1 MLKYTLGAT
10 GIGLIALIMGE
21 VTIPQQATAASLYSI
36 TDLGSLN
43 PTATGFDAFSAAYGI
58 NNAGQVVGNSIVP
71 STDVFRSNGF
81 RTAPNS
87 AINPATDD
95 LGTLGGNSS
104 SGYAINDFG
113 QVVGESKKS
122 IYGRDYAFL
131 WSDATGMQNLG
142 TLGGESSV
150 ASAINNLGQ
159 VVGSAETKEGQFH
172 AFFYSGSRVLQDL
185 TTLGGSSSAN
195 DINDSGQIVGYY
207 TQTQSG
213 QYHPFLY
220 SSSGGLQDLGT
231 LGGEEGVASAINN
244 LGQVVGRADT
254 AATFEPDDPKE
265 CPCNVRHAFLYSG
278 SGTLQDLGTLGGPN
292 SNATDIND
300 FGQIVGNAGY
310 IKGSNV
316 TVPFFYS
323 DGKMSNLNNLIPA
336 NSSWFLGSADR
347 INNSGQIVGTGTI
360 QDPERNYP
368 VHAFLLTPV
377 LEPNPV
383 SEPSIILGSL
393 TASAFGIFLGK
404 KSKQQGKAKSII

>member
-1 MLKYTLGAT
+1 MLKYALGAT

-21 VTIPQQATAASLYSI
+21 VIIPQQAAAISLYSI

-43 PTATGFDAFSAAYGI
+43 PTATGFDASSAAYGI
-58 NNAGQVVGNSIVP
+58 NNAGQVVGNSILP
-71 STDVFRSNGF
+71 STDVFRSNAF

-104 SGYAINDFG
+104 TGYAINDFG

-122 IYGRDYAFL
+122 VYGSDYAFL

-142 TLGGESSV
+142 TFGGEYSV

-159 VVGSAETKEGQFH
+159 VVGSAETKEGDFH
-172 AFFYSGSRVLQDL
+172 AFFYNGSGGLQDL
-185 TTLGGSSSAN
+185 TTFGGLSSAR
-195 DINDSGQIVGYY
+195 DINDSGQIVGSA
-207 TQTQSG
+207 QTQSG
-213 QYHPFLY
+213 QNHPFLY
-220 SSSGGLQDLGT
+220 SGSGGLQDLGT
-231 LGGEEGVASAINN
+231 LGGDEGVASAINK
-244 LGQVVGRADT
+244 LGQIVGSADT
-254 AATFEPDDPKE
+254 GGTFEPDDPKE
-265 CPCNVRHAFLYSG
+265 CPCNISHAFLYSG

-292 SNATDIND
+292 SDATDIND
-300 FGQIVGNAGY
+300 FGQVVGNAAY
-310 IKGSNV
+310 LKGSNV

-323 DGKMSNLNNLIPA
+323 DGKMSNLNDLIPA
-336 NSSWFLGSADR
+336 NSGWLLGSADG

-377 LEPNPV
+377 LEPTSVP
-383 SEPSIILGSL
+383 EPSIILASL
-393 TASAFGIFLGK
+393 TASAFGIVLSK
-404 KSKQQGKAKSII
+404 KSKQQGKAKGIV

>member
-21 VTIPQQATAASLYSI
+21 VIIPQQAAAISLYSI

-58 NNAGQVVGNSIVP
+58 NNAGQVVGNSILP
-71 STDVFRSNGF
+71 STDVFRSNAF

-104 SGYAINDFG
+104 TGYAINDFG

-122 IYGRDYAFL
+122 VYGSDYAFL

-150 ASAINNLGQ
+150 AYAINNLGQ
-159 VVGSAETKEGQFH
+159 VVGSAETKEGDFH
-172 AFFYSGSRVLQDL
+172 AFFYNGSGGLQDL
-185 TTLGGSSSAN
+185 TTLAGLSSAR
-195 DINDSGQIVGYY
+195 DINDSGQIVGSA
-207 TQTQSG
+207 QTQSG
-213 QYHPFLY
+213 QNHPFLY
-220 SSSGGLQDLGT
+220 SRSGGLQDLGT
-231 LGGEEGVASAINN
+231 LGGDEGVAYAINN
-244 LGQVVGRADT
+244 LGQVVGRADIG
-254 AATFEPDDPKE
+254 ATFEPDDPE
-265 CPCNVRHAFLYSG
+265 EGPSNVSHAFFYSG

-292 SNATDIND
+292 SEATDIND
-300 FGQIVGNAGY
+300 FGQIVGNAG
-310 IKGSNV
+310 S
-316 TVPFFYS
+316 PFFYS
-323 DGKMSNLNNLIPA
+323 DGKMSNLNDLIPA
-336 NSSWFLGSADR
+336 NSGWLLGSADG

-377 LEPNPV
+377 LEPTSVP
-383 SEPSIILGSL
+383 EPSIILGSL
-393 TASAFGIFLGK
+393 TASAFGIVLGK
-404 KSKQQGKAKSII
+404 KSKQQRKAKGIV

>member
-10 GIGLIALIMGE
+10 GIGLIALIIGE
-21 VTIPQQATAASLYSI
+21 VTIPQQAAAGSLYSI

-58 NNAGQVVGNSIVP
+58 NNAGQVVGNSILP
-71 STDVFRSNGF
+71 STDIFRSNAF

-87 AINPATDD
+87 AINSATDD

-104 SGYAINDFG
+104 TGYAINDFG

-122 IYGRDYAFL
+122 VYGSDYAFL

-150 ASAINNLGQ
+150 ANAINNLGQ
-159 VVGSAETKEGQFH
+159 VVGSAETKEGEFH
-172 AFFYSGSRVLQDL
+172 AFFYSGSGELQDL
-185 TTLGGSSSAN
+185 TTLGGLSSAN
-195 DINDSGQIVGYY
+195 DINDSGQIVGSK
-207 TQTQSG
+207 QTQSG
-213 QYHPFLY
+213 QNHPFLY
-220 SSSGGLQDLGT
+220 TRSGALQDLGT
-231 LGGEEGVASAINN
+231 LGGEKGVASAINN
-244 LGQVVGRADT
+244 LGQVVGSADT
-254 AATFEPDDPKE
+254 GATFEPNDPKE
-265 CPCNVRHAFLYSG
+265 CPCNVSHAFLYSG
-278 SGTLQDLGTLGGPN
+278 SGTLQDLGTLGGTN
-292 SNATDIND
+292 SDATDIND
-300 FGQIVGNAGY
+300 FGQIVGNAD
-310 IKGSNV
+310 S
-316 TVPFFYS
+316 PFFYS

-336 NSSWFLGSADR
+336 NSGWVLGSADG

-377 LEPNPV
+377 LKPTSVP
-383 SEPSIILGSL
+383 EPSIILGSL

-404 KSKQQGKAKSII
+404 KSKQQGKAKGII

>member
-43 PTATGFDAFSAAYGI
+43 PTATGFDAYSPGYGI
-58 NNAGQVVGNSIVP
+58 NNAGQVVGSSILP
-71 STDVFRSNGF
+71 STDVFRSNAF
-81 RTAPNS
+81 RTARNS

-104 SGYAINDFG
+104 TGYAINDFG
-113 QVVGESKKS
+113 QVVGESQKS
-122 IYGRDYAFL
+122 VYGSDYAFL

-150 ASAINNLGQ
+150 AYDINNLGQ
-159 VVGSAETKEGQFH
+159 VVGSAETKEGEFH
-172 AFFYSGSRVLQDL
+172 AFFYSGSGVLQDL
-185 TTLGGSSSAN
+185 TTFGVSNSAR

-207 TQTQSG
+207 THQPG

-220 SSSGGLQDLGT
+220 SGSRGLQDLGT
-231 LGGEEGVASAINN
+231 LGGEEGIAFAINN
-244 LGQVVGRADT
+244 LGQVVGSADT
-254 AATFEPDDPKE
+254 GATFEPNDPKE
-265 CPCNVRHAFLYSG
+265 CPCNVSHAFLYSG

-292 SNATDIND
+292 SDATDIND
-300 FGQIVGNAGY
+300 FGQVVGNAGDL
-310 IKGSNV
+310 KGSNV

-323 DGKMSNLNNLIPA
+323 DGKMNNLNDLIPA
-336 NSSWFLGSADR
+336 NSGWYLGSADG

-360 QDPERNYP
+360 QDPERSYP

-377 LEPNPV
+377 LKPTSVP
-383 SEPSIILGSL
+383 EPSIILGSL
-393 TASAFGIFLGK
+393 TGSAFIVLGK
-404 KSKQQGKAKSII
+404 KSKQQGKAKGIV

>member
-10 GIGLIALIMGE
+10 GIGLITLIMGE
-21 VTIPQQATAASLYSI
+21 VTIPQQAAAISLYSI

-43 PTATGFDAFSAAYGI
+43 PTATGFDAYSPGYGI
-58 NNAGQVVGNSIVP
+58 NNAGQVVGSSILP
-71 STDVFRSNGF
+71 STDVFRSHAF

-104 SGYAINDFG
+104 TGYAINDFG

-122 IYGRDYAFL
+122 VYGCDYAFL

-150 ASAINNLGQ
+150 AYGINNLGQ
-159 VVGSAETKEGQFH
+159 VVGSAETKEGEFH
-172 AFFYSGSRVLQDL
+172 AFFYSGSGVLQDL
-185 TTLGGSSSAN
+185 TTFGVSNSAR

-207 TQTQSG
+207 THQPG

-220 SSSGGLQDLGT
+220 SGSRGLQDLGT
-231 LGGEEGVASAINN
+231 LGGEEGIAFAINN
-244 LGQVVGRADT
+244 LGEVVGRADT
-254 AATFEPDDPKE
+254 GATFEPDDPQE
-265 CPCNVRHAFLYSG
+265 CPCNVSHAFLYSG

-292 SNATDIND
+292 SEATDIND

-310 IKGSNV
+310 VKRSTV
-316 TVPFFYS
+316 TAPFIYS
-323 DGKMSNLNNLIPA
+323 DGKMSNLNDLIPA
-336 NSSWFLGSADR
+336 NSGWFLGSADG

-377 LEPNPV
+377 LEPTSVP
-383 SEPSIILGSL
+383 EPSIILGSL
-393 TASAFGIFLGK
+393 TASAFGIVLGK
-404 KSKQQGKAKSII
+404 KSKQQGKAKGIV

>member
-10 GIGLIALIMGE
+10 GIGLIVLIMGE
-21 VTIPQQATAASLYSI
+21 VIIPQQAAAISLYSI

-43 PTATGFDAFSAAYGI
+43 PTATGFDTYSAAYGI
-58 NNAGQVVGNSIVP
+58 NNAGQVVGNSILP
-71 STDVFRSNGF
+71 STDVFRSNAF

-104 SGYAINDFG
+104 TGYAINDFG

-122 IYGRDYAFL
+122 VYGSDYAFL

-159 VVGSAETKEGQFH
+159 VVGSAETKEGDFH
-172 AFFYSGSRVLQDL
+172 AFFYNGSGGLQDL
-185 TTLGGSSSAN
+185 TTFGVSNSAR

-207 TQTQSG
+207 THQPG

-220 SSSGGLQDLGT
+220 SGSRGLQDLGT
-231 LGGEEGVASAINN
+231 LGGEEGIAFAINN
-244 LGQVVGRADT
+244 LGEVVGRADT
-254 AATFEPDDPKE
+254 GATFEPDDPKE
-265 CPCNVRHAFLYSG
+265 CPCNVSHAFLYSG

-292 SNATDIND
+292 SEATGIND

-310 IKGSNV
+310 LKGSTV
-316 TVPFFYS
+316 TAPFIYS
-323 DGKMSNLNNLIPA
+323 DGKMSNLNDLIPA
-336 NSSWFLGSADR
+336 NSGWFLGSADGV
-347 INNSGQIVGTGTI
+347 NNSGQIVGTGTI

-377 LEPNPV
+377 LEPTSVP
-383 SEPSIILGSL
+383 EPSIILGSL
-393 TASAFGIFLGK
+393 TASAFGIVLGK
-404 KSKQQGKAKSII
+404 KSKQQGKAKGIV